1 MTWMHINEDN
11 SVIKVLEE
19 DNYLANPN
27 ITRED
32 HKGS

>member
-1 MTWMHINEDN
+1 MTWMHINKDN

-27 ITRED
+27 ITHED